1 MFFNMTFH
9 FDNKATKNRF
19 INIMLSSSK
28 IELRFSIAGIYITS
42 NNTHSLAFLANGS
55 ELK

>member
-1 MFFNMTFH
+1 MTFH